1 MRSLTTEQLL
11 KYCHDHG
18 IEIKKDNV
26 GAPTLCGN
34 PITDLDVQSLF
45 CEVIPCSST
54 YTTDFALTYKMGK
67 QKDPHFKE
75 CTCDLSYE
83 TGSSLPPHAHS
94 FKSTTTYLRNPTI
107 EVWCGECGPLSAA

>member
-94 FKSTTTYLRNPTI
+94 FKSTTTYLRNPTN
-107 EVWCGECGPLSAA
+107 EVRGGECAC